1 MENVFQKIREERQ
14 AWLDAYKNATPEEQ
28 ARMLEEKKANRERE
42 EQKRQQ
48 MIYDDRKKRFM
59 AKADKQIEILNILIR
74 AREIALDSIKTFDG
88 KVLNN
93 RLTKAVEKELKAFN
107 SSLYVSLVISYDH
120 ATKNNEGKL
129 TIEVS
134 HYESGLEDS
143 VSLKIS
149 LSPLN
154 DGNRVVWSET
164 EDLDYNKEYLSGW
177 IESWKRAKKEYDKTY
192 KEAMKVYAAIE
203 HYGKNANSHL
213 RNFFTG
219 EHLISNGYY
228 L

>member
-14 AWLDAYKNATPEEQ
+14 AWLDAYKNATHEEQ

-42 EQKRQQ
+42 EQERQK

-59 AKADKQIEILNILIR
+59 QKADKQIEILEKLIR
-74 AREIALDSIKTFDG
+74 ARKIALNVIKTFDG

-93 RLTKAVEKELKAFN
+93 RLTNAVEKDLKAFD
-107 SSLYVSLVISYDH
+107 SSLYVSLVISYNYSV
-120 ATKNNEGKL
+120 TNNEGKL
-129 TIEVS
+129 KIEVS
-134 HYESGLEDS
+134 HYDSGFEDS
-143 VSLKIS
+143 VSLNIS
-149 LSPLN
+149 LSPFN

-164 EDLDYNKEYLSGW
+164 ENLDYNKEYLSGW
-177 IESWKRAKKEYDKTY
+177 IENWKKAKKEYDKTY
-192 KEAMKVYAAIE
+192 KQAMKVYAVIE
-203 HYGKNANSHL
+203 DYGNNANGHL
-213 RNFFTG
+213 RSFFTG